1 MKLID
6 RYIVRQFLTTTLFA
20 LFAVTL
26 VFIIIDAM
34 ENLRDFIDKQATAP
48 IIALYYFYFIP
59 EIIKLIMPVAMLLGS
74 LFVTARLSTQNE
86 MTAIKATGTSLY
98 RTMVPFIVVALI
110 VSAVSVYF
118 NGWIVPKA
126 NKKKFNIERQ
136 YLNKNTIS
144 GSGANIYIQDSPTRV
159 LSIGYFDDTQETA
172 TRVSVQDFS
181 DTNYTILVARV
192 DAQTMVWDS
201 TARQWILHNGVR
213 RWFSDKGES
222 FEKFNSQISDKLHFD
237 PDDLRRKQEQ
247 PDEMDYRTLETFIE
261 NPAPPRTYMPS
272 APEVVG
278 AGALAGIKNDDV
290 AVDSYTLT
298 ATGPG
303 SGYVTLIAGN
313 GRAFT
318 PEGDPVSVRILK
330 VVDTLY
336 RGEVNIVESSNPLN
350 EKLVLQQV
358 VDLAA
363 VDEAIAAAAATKAD
377 LPALERLRAQ
387 MQARLDQD

>member
-34 ENLRDFIDKQATAP
+34 ENLRDFIDRQATAS

-59 EIIKLIMPVAMLLGS
+59 EIVKLIMPVAMLLGS

-86 MTAIKATGTSLY
+86 MTAIKTTGMSLY

-110 VSAVSVYF
+110 VSALSVYF

-126 NKKKFNIERQ
+126 NKKKFNLERV

-144 GSGANIYIQDSPTRV
+144 GSGANIYLQDSPTRI

-172 TRVSVQDFS
+172 SRVSIQDFS
-181 DTNYTILVARV
+181 DTNYTVLVARV

-201 TARQWILHNGVR
+201 SSRQWILHSGVR
-213 RWFSDKGES
+213 RWFTDKGES
-222 FEKFNSQISDKLHFD
+222 FEKFNAQISDKLHFN

-247 PDEMDYRTLETFIE
+247 PDEMDYRTLEAFIE
-261 NPAPPRTYMPS
+261 NQQRAGQDVSRWLVDFYSKISFPFAS
-272 APEVVG
+272 VIVVLFG
-278 AGALAGIKNDDV
+278 VPFASVKRRGGIGVQLGISLLICFIYLIFMKISQVFGYNGDVNPLLTAWMANLIFLAGAA
-290 AVDSYTLT
+290 
-298 ATGPG
+298 
-303 SGYVTLIAGN
+303 YVTW
-313 GRAFT
+313 RV
-318 PEGDPVSVRILK
+318 PK
-330 VVDTLY
+330 
-336 RGEVNIVESSNPLN
+336 
-350 EKLVLQQV
+350 
-358 VDLAA
+358 
-363 VDEAIAAAAATKAD
+363 
-377 LPALERLRAQ
+377 
-387 MQARLDQD
+387 